1 VEKWKRIN
9 INIIESISRYFL
21 DNIIIDL
28 LILEPEA
35 IDENFGISD
44 NNIFNA
50 NNIKLLI
57 DRSKNILLL
66 TQPNNFDKK
75 ALYKIVDLDNRFS
88 CITAYD
94 STKTLSKYEDIISIE
109 FV

>member
-1 VEKWKRIN
+1 VKKNN

-50 NNIKLLI
+50 NNISGIFYYNKI
-57 DRSKNILLL
+57 DATMQFLCFCLNR
-66 TQPNNFDKK
+66 F
-75 ALYKIVDLDNRFS
+75 DNRFR
-88 CITAYD
+88 
-94 STKTLSKYEDIISIE
+94 KG
-109 FV
+109 